1 MTNEGPRL
9 PRHDCARA
17 APSVVVHLA
26 ERLRVDELLE
36 EGECFAVQPDVHVV
50 LCDVQVEVAAL
61 LGVGVQQLIRVGL
74 QRGRGKVGG
83 LIILALPLVSMTNG
97 VDVA

>member
-1 MTNEGPRL
+1 MRPPTASPRL
-9 PRHDCARA
+9 CSGSAICCY
-17 APSVVVHLA
+17 SHLP

-36 EGECFAVQPDVHVV
+36 EGEGAAVQPDVHVV

-74 QRGRGKVGG
+74 YKEDRGEDDTKFGHFNRCQWQSIMK
-83 LIILALPLVSMTNG
+83 
-97 VDVA
+97 